1 MLYHYIKYYYHILI
15 IHRDLQSYKDERT
28 NKNHYYSHTNSLF
41 QIRFE
46 MAFIKTRKK
55 IVSSA
60 IASSLSVIAVNAIA
74 QDQVTQLPTIS
85 QEVAAEKAPSFKVD
99 ISASS
104 KFVAPLL
111 DTPKSV
117 SVISKQLIED
127 TQVTTL
133 SDALRTVPGITLGAG
148 EGGNP
153 NGDRPF
159 IRGYNT
165 ESSMYVDGVRNS
177 TSQNREMFA
186 VEQVEVTK
194 GSASAMGGAGTTGG
208 SINMISKVAKK
219 GDFLEGSVGAGTDNY
234 QRITLD
240 SNKDFGNGVAARVAV
255 MGHKNEKAGQADGA
269 EYARAGIAPSITFGL
284 DTPTRATLGY
294 YYLKSDDTPDSG
306 VPYSN
311 PTGYSQYSGKPIDV
325 KQGIYYGWKDRDF
338 QKQENQVGTIKLE
351 HDLTDNL
358 TISNTTVY
366 NKSKN
371 DYLWTNPD
379 DSKGNIYDKT
389 TGTLTGNVWARVNSR
404 IADTETFTDQLALT
418 GKFNTGSLLHSF
430 NLGAEYSDQET
441 DRTQYI
447 INGDNATGS
456 ASQTCPSTA
465 PAGWCT
471 SVQNP
476 NRGPWTGS
484 ISTDGADLYNIKS
497 KSTSVYFLDN
507 IEFNPQW
514 LLDLGVRWDKFETD
528 STMTYGAR
536 NSAVLGNPTANPPVL
551 PTAQVGDKLK
561 LNSDSDF
568 FNYQAGL
575 TFKPVENGSIY
586 ASYATSAN
594 PVGVDAGDGSEGI
607 GAPGRNTTEEQA
619 RAMNNL
625 KPEEIKTYELGT
637 KWDVLNNRLNLTAA
651 IFRTEKENTR
661 ATDTDGFTRNIG
673 ETRVDGIELGANG
686 NITDKWAI
694 AAGYT
699 YLDSEIVD
707 DGTATN
713 DGNQVQNVAKNSATL
728 WTTYQVLPQFTIGGG
743 ATYMDKVFGNATN
756 TKWVPSYVRYDAMA
770 RYTVNKNVDLQL
782 NVNNLSDKRYFTK
795 AYASH
800 YATEAEGR
808 NAVLSVNFK
817 Y

>member
-1 MLYHYIKYYYHILI
+1 MLQKIRIIIIRILI
-15 IHRDLQSYKDERT
+15 YNART
-28 NKNHYYSHTNSLF
+28 
-41 QIRFE
+41 RFV

-55 IVSSA
+55 LVSSA
-60 IASSLSVIAVNAIA
+60 IASTLSVVAVNAVA
-74 QDQVTQLPTIS
+74 QDQIAQLETIHT
-85 QEVAAEKAPSFKVD
+85 EAAAEQSLKVD
-99 ISASS
+99 KSANS

-159 IRGYNT
+159 IRGYNS

-186 VEQVEVTK
+186 IEQVEITK

-219 GDFLEGSVGAGTDNY
+219 GDFLEGSVGAGTDDY

-240 SNKDFGNGVAARVAV
+240 GNKDFGNGIAARVAV
-255 MGHKNEKAGQADGA
+255 MGHHNDKAGQENGT

-284 DTPTRATLGY
+284 DSDTRATLSY
-294 YYLKSDDTPDSG
+294 YYLKTDDTPDSG
-306 VPYSN
+306 VPYNN

-325 KQGIYYGWKDRDF
+325 KQGVYYGWKDRDF
-338 QKQENQVGTIKLE
+338 QKQENQSGTIKLE

-358 TISNTTVY
+358 TLSNTAVY

-379 DSKGNIYDKT
+379 DSKGNIYKN
-389 TGTLTGNVWARVNSR
+389 GNVWARANSR
-404 IADTETFTDQLALT
+404 VADTDAFTDQLALT
-418 GKFNTGSLLHSF
+418 GKFNTGRLKHSF

-447 INGDNATGS
+447 IDSLTSTGTANSSCNAAAI
-456 ASQTCPSTA
+456 AS
-465 PAGWCT
+465 GWCT

-484 ISTDGADLYNIKS
+484 ISTEGADRYNIQNKN
-497 KSTSVYFLDN
+497 TSVYFLDS
-507 IEFNPQW
+507 IELHPQW
-514 LLDLGVRWDKFETD
+514 ILDLGLRWDDYSAEQTMIAGRYN
-528 STMTYGAR
+528 STYSEATVI
-536 NSAVLGNPTANPPVL
+536 N
-551 PTAQVGDKLK
+551 LK
-561 LNSDSDF
+561 NDSDF
-568 FNYQAGL
+568 VNYQAGL
-575 TFKPVENGSIY
+575 VYKPVENGSIY
-586 ASYATSAN
+586 ASYATSSN
-594 PVGVDAGDGSEGI
+594 PVGVDGGDGSEGI
-607 GAPGRNTTEEQA
+607 TAAIQ
-619 RAMNNL
+619 NL
-625 KPEEIKTYELGT
+625 KPEEVRTMELGT
-637 KWDVLNNRLNLTAA
+637 KWDVLNDKLNLTAA
-651 IFRTEKENTR
+651 IFRTEKTNTR
-661 ATDTDGFTRNIG
+661 ATADDGTTKNIG
-673 ETRVDGIELGANG
+673 ETRVDGFELGVNG
-686 NITDKWAI
+686 NITEKWALS
-694 AAGYT
+694 AGYT
-699 YLDSEIVD
+699 YLDSELVD
-707 DGTATN
+707 DGTGLN
-713 DGNQVQNVAKNSATL
+713 DGKQVQNVAKNSATL
-728 WTTYQVLPQFTIGGG
+728 WTTYQVMPQLTLG
-743 ATYMDKVFGNATN
+743 AGAIAMDKVYANAAN
-756 TKWVPSYVRYDAMA
+756 TKWVPGYVRYDAMA
-770 RYTVNKNVDLQL
+770 RYNVNKNVDLQL
-782 NVNNLSDKRYFTK
+782 NVNNLADTRYFTK

-808 NAVLSVNFK
+808 SAVLSLNFK

>member
-1 MLYHYIKYYYHILI
+1 
-15 IHRDLQSYKDERT
+15 
-28 NKNHYYSHTNSLF
+28 
-41 QIRFE
+41 

-60 IASSLSVIAVNAIA
+60 IVSSLSVMAANAFA
-74 QDQVTQLPTIS
+74 QDQVAQLETIHA
-85 QEVAAEKAPSFKVD
+85 QAEAEKAQGLKVD
-99 ISASS
+99 QSANS

-159 IRGYNT
+159 IRGYNS
-165 ESSMYVDGVRNS
+165 ESSMYVDGVRNA

-208 SINMISKVAKK
+208 SVNMISKVAKK
-219 GDFLEGSVGAGTDNY
+219 GDSLEGSVGAGTDSY

-240 SNKDFGNGVAARVAV
+240 GNKDFGNGIAARVAV
-255 MGHKNEKAGQADGA
+255 MGHHNEKAGQADGT
-269 EYARAGIAPSITFGL
+269 EYKRAGIAPSITFGL
-284 DTPTRATLGY
+284 DTPTRATLSY
-294 YYLKSDDTPDSG
+294 YYLKTDDTPDSG
-306 VPYSN
+306 VPYNN

-325 KQGIYYGWKDRDF
+325 KQGVYYGWEDRDF

-358 TISNTTVY
+358 TISNTAVY
-366 NKSKN
+366 NSSKN

-379 DSKGNIYDKT
+379 DSQGNIYKN
-389 TGTLTGNVWARVNSR
+389 GNVWARVNSR
-404 IADTETFTDQLALT
+404 IADTDTFTDQLALT
-418 GKFNTGSLLHSF
+418 GKFNTGALKHSF

-447 INGDNATGS
+447 LNGLSTTGAEYNKCS
-456 ASQTCPSTA
+456 PADIAS
-465 PAGWCT
+465 GWCT

-484 ISTDGADLYNIKS
+484 ISTEGADQYNTQT
-497 KSTSVYFLDN
+497 KSTSAYFLDS

-514 LLDLGVRWDKFETD
+514 ILDLGLRWDKFDTEQ
-528 STMTYGAR
+528 TMTYGAR
-536 NSAVLGNPTANPPVL
+536 NSAVLGSSTAPPTR
-551 PTAQVGDKLK
+551 QVGEQVKTE
-561 LNSDSDF
+561 SDTDF
-568 FNYQAGL
+568 FTYQAGL

-607 GAPGRNTTEEQA
+607 GAA
-619 RAMNNL
+619 YSNL
-625 KPEEIKTYELGT
+625 DPEESQTFEIGT
-637 KWDVLNNRLNLTAA
+637 KWDLLQDRLNLTAA
-651 IFRTEKENTR
+651 IFRTEKQNARIQLSPT
-661 ATDTDGFTRNIG
+661 TYSNIG
-673 ETRVDGIELGANG
+673 ESKVDGIELGLNG
-686 NITDKWAI
+686 KITDKWDI
-694 AAGYT
+694 SAGYT
-699 YLDSEIVD
+699 YLDSEATKNGVSCR
-707 DGTATN
+707 GTTCTDQTVFN
-713 DGNQVQNVAKNSATL
+713 GNQMPNVPKNSATL
-728 WTTYQVLPQFTIGGG
+728 WTTYQVLPQLQLGAG
-743 ATYMDKVFGNATN
+743 ATAMDKVYGDLAN
-756 TKWVPSYVRYDAMA
+756 TKYVPGYVRYDAMA
-770 RYTVNKNVDLQL
+770 RYNVNENVDLQL
-782 NVNNLSDKRYFTK
+782 NVNNLSDERYFTK

-808 NAVLSVNFK
+808 SAVLSLNFK

>member
-1 MLYHYIKYYYHILI
+1 
-15 IHRDLQSYKDERT
+15 
-28 NKNHYYSHTNSLF
+28 
-41 QIRFE
+41 

-60 IASSLSVIAVNAIA
+60 IVSSLSVMAGHAVA
-74 QDQVTQLPTIS
+74 QDQVAQLETIHS
-85 QEVAAEKAPSFKVD
+85 QATTEQQSLKVD
-99 ISASS
+99 QSANS

-117 SVISKQLIED
+117 SIISNQLIED
-127 TQVTTL
+127 TKVTTL

-159 IRGYNT
+159 IRGYNS
-165 ESSMYVDGVRNS
+165 EISMYVDGVRNA

-194 GSASAMGGAGTTGG
+194 GSASAMGGAGTVGG
-208 SINMISKVAKK
+208 SINLISKVAKK
-219 GDFLEGSVGAGTDNY
+219 GDFLEGSVENGTDNY

-240 SNKDFGNGVAARVAV
+240 GNKDFGNGIAARVAI
-255 MGHKNEKAGQADGA
+255 MGHHNEKAGQSDGA
-269 EYARAGIAPSITFGL
+269 EYKRAGIAPSITFGL
-284 DTPTRATLGY
+284 DTSTRATLSY
-294 YYLKSDDTPDSG
+294 YYLKTDDTPDSG
-306 VPYSN
+306 VPYNN

-351 HDLTDNL
+351 HDLADNL
-358 TISNTTVY
+358 TISNTAVY
-366 NKSKN
+366 SKSKN

-379 DSKGNIYDKT
+379 DSQGNIYKN
-389 TGTLTGNVWARVNSR
+389 GNVWARVNSR
-404 IADTETFTDQLALT
+404 IANTDTFTDQLALT
-418 GKFNTGSLLHSF
+418 GKFNTGTLKHSF

-447 INGDNATGS
+447 INGLSATGAEYNKCTPADI
-456 ASQTCPSTA
+456 AS
-465 PAGWCT
+465 GWCT

-484 ISTDGADLYNIKS
+484 ISTEGADQYNTQT
-497 KSTSVYFLDN
+497 KSTSIYFLDS

-514 LLDLGVRWDKFETD
+514 ILDLGLRWDKFDTEQ
-528 STMTYGAR
+528 TMTYGAR
-536 NSAVLGNPTANPPVL
+536 NSAVLGSSTTPPTK
-551 PTAQVGDKLK
+551 QVGEQVKTE
-561 LNSDSDF
+561 SDTDF
-568 FNYQAGL
+568 FTYQAGI

-607 GAPGRNTTEEQA
+607 GAA
-619 RAMNNL
+619 YSNL
-625 KPEEIKTYELGT
+625 DPEESQTFEIGT
-637 KWDVLNNRLNLTAA
+637 KWDLLENRLNLTAA
-651 IFRTEKENTR
+651 IFRTEKQNARIQLSPT
-661 ATDTDGFTRNIG
+661 TYSNIG
-673 ETRVDGIELGANG
+673 ESKVDGIELGLNG
-686 NITDKWAI
+686 KITDKWDI
-694 AAGYT
+694 SAGYT
-699 YLDSEIVD
+699 YLDSEATKNGVSCR
-707 DGTATN
+707 GTTCTDQAVFN
-713 DGNQVQNVAKNSATL
+713 GNRMPNVPKNSATL
-728 WTTYQVLPQFTIGGG
+728 WTNYQALPQLQLGAG
-743 ATYMDKVFGNATN
+743 ATAMDKVYGDLAN
-756 TKWVPSYVRYDAMA
+756 TKYVPGYVRYDAMA
-770 RYTVNKNVDLQL
+770 RYNVNKNVDLQL
-782 NVNNLSDKRYFTK
+782 NLNNLSDKRYFTK

-808 NAVLSVNFK
+808 NAVLSLNFK